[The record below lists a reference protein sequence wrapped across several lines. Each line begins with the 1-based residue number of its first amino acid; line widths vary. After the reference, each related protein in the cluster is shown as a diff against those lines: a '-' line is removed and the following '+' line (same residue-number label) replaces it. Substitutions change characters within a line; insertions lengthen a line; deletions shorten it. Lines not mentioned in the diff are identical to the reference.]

1 MTKYKTITQIYF
13 EEIAL
18 SEAKKKAKLD
28 PVGKEDSDIDNDGVE
43 NDENDKYIEKRRETI
58 GKAISKK
65 NSKKC
70 EECGKSPCECEDV
83 NEEKNVH
90 GEIEVPSKNLS
101 KLIKKAVK
109 RIDTDVDGDVD
120 KNDPSAGDFGEFVPS
135 VDGKKRVYTALKNS
149 YEYSNWREELIEVV
163 SLVEK
168 KTQSPKVKEGNVNN
182 YSSSVVNL
190 KPQLKEAVENLGG
203 VLLEAEELDNEPQ
216 DIFENVTDA
225 EVYLLDDYTINYVVE
240 NVIFDF
246 LDEGYDIDYICDS
259 IMESVNYSLE
269 VLNEATA
276 MSSRVGAAA
285 HNRAA
290 QRATQRASRRASKA
304 NKVGNAVN
312 AVKNLVKSGIKGA
325 AYGTGY
331 VAGAGVRAAKGAVKT
346 AVKGAGYV
354 AGAGVRAAKGIG
366 SQASTGYAAG
376 RKKQAQSGS
385 STTDTS
391 DSTQSAERLSGSQTP
406 ASGRYRYVRQEP
418 KQKNLAQRFGDGL
431 RRLVA
436 RGLRS
441 ASRGS
446 RNLARTIDVKET
458 FINEKAESEQQQKLF
473 GLALSV
479 KRGKTPRSEVS
490 PDVLKI
496 VDSMSEKEIRKYAG
510 TPHKGIPKKKI

>member
-1 MTKYKTITQIYF
+1 MAKYKTITQIYF

-18 SEAKKKAKLD
+18 SEAKKKVDLD
-28 PVGKEDSDIDNDGVE
+28 PVGEEDADIDNDDDVD
-43 NDENDKYIEKRRETI
+43 NTDEYLHKKRKAI
-58 GKAISKK
+58 GKAISKRK
-65 NSKKC
+65 GKEEKEC
-70 EECGKSPCECEDV
+70 EECGKYPCECEDEDKDM

-90 GEIEVPSKNLS
+90 GEIEVPSTNLS

-135 VDGKKRVYTALKNS
+135 IDGKKRVYTTLKNS
-149 YEYSNWREELIEVV
+149 YEYSNWREDLIEVA

-168 KTQSPKVKEGNVNN
+168 KDKSPKIKEGNVNN
-182 YSSSVVNL
+182 TPIINL
-190 KPQLKEAVENLGG
+190 KPELKEAVENLGG
-203 VLLEAEELDNEPQ
+203 VLLEAEELDNEPH

-290 QRATQRASRRASKA
+290 QRAARRASKA
-304 NKVGNAVN
+304 SKVGNAVN

-331 VAGAGVRAAKGAVKT
+331 AAGAGVRAAKGAAKT
-346 AVKGAGYV
+346 AVKAAGYA

-376 RKKQAQSGS
+376 RKKQQAGTS
-385 STTDTS
+385 STNS
-391 DSTQSAERLSGSQTP
+391 SNSTQSTERLSGSQTP

-436 RGLRS
+436 KGLR
-441 ASRGS
+441 ATSRGS
-446 RNLARTIDVKET
+446 RNLARAVDVKET

-479 KRGKTPRSEVS
+479 KRGETPRSEVS
-490 PDVLKI
+490 PEVLKI

-510 TPHKGIPKKKI
+510 TPHKGIPKKKS